1 MAFLLA
7 VLTSVFYGVFDFAG
21 GMATRRGPVL
31 AVAAWA
37 NAAGLGLALCMAAVH
52 HLAVGATLT
61 LADFSW
67 GLISGVAGVAGV
79 VFYFLGLAR
88 GRMAVVAPVSAVTL
102 ALVPFLFG
110 VVLGERHSLVSWLGV
125 LVAMPALWLT
135 VQERS
140 RVGRPAMALFGLA
153 AGLTFSVFFIGV
165 AQISSEAG
173 LWPLVSIKLGGLG
186 SVAVLIALRRVPL
199 ALSPEARALALV
211 AGGAVLANLTY
222 LLAVQIGPFGLVAV
236 ASSFYP
242 VVVAVLARIV
252 DKQRISPHRMMGL
265 ALSVVAL
272 TLIVL

>member
-21 GMATRRGPVL
+21 GMATRRAPVL
-31 AVAAWA
+31 AVAVWS
-37 NAAGLGLALCMAAVH
+37 NVAGLGLAFLIAAVH
-52 HLAVGATLT
+52 HLAVGATVT
-61 LADFSW
+61 RADVAW
-67 GLISGVAGVAGV
+67 GLVSGVAAGAGV
-79 VFYFLGLAR
+79 VFYFLGLAK

-102 ALVPFLFG
+102 GLVPFLFG
-110 VVLGERHSLVSWLGV
+110 VAMGERHALVSWLGV

-135 VQERS
+135 VHTRS
-140 RVGRPAMALFGLA
+140 RSVGPAMAKFGFA

-165 AQISSEAG
+165 AQISSDAG
-173 LWPLVSIKLGGLG
+173 LWPLVGIKLGGLV
-186 SVAVLIALRRVPL
+186 SVAVLVALRRVPL
-199 ALSPEARALALV
+199 SLSPKARTLALV
-211 AGGAVLANLTY
+211 AGGSVLANLTY

-252 DKQRISPHRMMGL
+252 DKQKISPQRMMGL

-272 TLIVL
+272 SLIVL

>member
-37 NAAGLGLALCMAAVH
+37 NTAGLGLAFSIAAIH
-52 HLAVGATLT
+52 HLAVGATVT

-110 VVLGERHSLVSWLGV
+110 VALGERHSLVSWLGV

-140 RVGRPAMALFGLA
+140 RVGRPAMAFFGFA
-153 AGLTFSVFFIGV
+153 AGLTFSLFFIGV

-173 LWPLVSIKLGGLG
+173 LWPLVSIKLGGLA
-186 SVAVLIALRRVPL
+186 SVAVLMALRRVPFWL
-199 ALSPEARALALV
+199 PPEARALALV

>member
-7 VLTSVFYGVFDFAG
+7 VLTSIFYGVFDFAG

-37 NAAGLGLALCMAAVH
+37 NMAGLGLALCIAAIH
-52 HLAVGATLT
+52 HVVVGATVT
-61 LADFSW
+61 IADFSW

-110 VVLGERHSLVSWLGV
+110 VALGERHSLVSWLGV

-186 SVAVLIALRRVPL
+186 SVGVLMGLRRSPFS
-199 ALSPEARALALV
+199 LSPKARALALV

-252 DKQRISPHRMMGL
+252 DRQRISPHRMMGL

>member
-1 MAFLLA
+1 
-7 VLTSVFYGVFDFAG
+7 
-21 GMATRRGPVL
+21 
-31 AVAAWA
+31 
-37 NAAGLGLALCMAAVH
+37 
-52 HLAVGATLT
+52 
-61 LADFSW
+61 
-67 GLISGVAGVAGV
+67 VAGV

-110 VVLGERHSLVSWLGV
+110 VALGERHSLVSWLGV

-140 RVGRPAMALFGLA
+140 RVGRPAMALFGFA

-186 SVAVLIALRRVPL
+186 SVAVLMALRRVPL
-199 ALSPEARALALV
+199 SLSPQARALALV

-222 LLAVQIGPFGLVAV
+222 LLAVQIGPFGLVAG
-236 ASSFYP
+236 ASSF
-242 VVVAVLARIV
+242 
-252 DKQRISPHRMMGL
+252 
-265 ALSVVAL
+265 
-272 TLIVL
+272 

>member
-7 VLTSVFYGVFDFAG
+7 VLTSIFYGVFDFAG

-37 NAAGLGLALCMAAVH
+37 NTAGLGLALCIAAIH
-52 HLAVGATLT
+52 HVVVGATVT
-61 LADFSW
+61 IADFSW

-110 VVLGERHSLVSWLGV
+110 VALGERHSLVSWLGV

-186 SVAVLIALRRVPL
+186 SVGVLMRLRRAPFS
-199 ALSPEARALALV
+199 LSPEARALALV

-222 LLAVQIGPFGLVAV
+222 LLSVQIGPFGLVAV

-242 VVVAVLARIV
+242 VVVAVLARVV
-252 DKQRISPHRMMGL
+252 DHQRISPHRMMGL

>member
-7 VLTSVFYGVFDFAG
+7 VLTSIFYGVFDFAG
-21 GMATRRGPVL
+21 GIATRRGPVL

-37 NAAGLGLALCMAAVH
+37 NMAGLGLAVCIAAVH
-52 HLAVGATLT
+52 HAVVGATVT

-110 VVLGERHSLVSWLGV
+110 VMLGERHSLVSWLGV
-125 LVAMPALWLT
+125 LVAIPALWLT

-140 RVGRPAMALFGLA
+140 RLGRPAMALFGFA
-153 AGLTFSVFFIGV
+153 AGLTFSLFFIGV

-173 LWPLVSIKLGGLG
+173 LWPLVTIKLGGLA
-186 SVAVLIALRRVPL
+186 SVGVLMRLRRTPL
-199 ALSPEARALALV
+199 SLSPRARALALV

-242 VVVAVLARIV
+242 VVVALLARIV
-252 DKQRISPHRMMGL
+252 DKQRISAHRMMGL
-265 ALSVVAL
+265 VLSVVAL

>member
-7 VLTSVFYGVFDFAG
+7 VLTSIFYGVFDFAG

-37 NAAGLGLALCMAAVH
+37 NLAGLGLALCIAAIH
-52 HLAVGATLT
+52 HVVVGATVT
-61 LADFSW
+61 IADFSW

-110 VVLGERHSLVSWLGV
+110 VALGERHSLVSWLGV

-186 SVAVLIALRRVPL
+186 SVGVLMGLRREPFS
-199 ALSPEARALALV
+199 LSPKARALALV

-252 DKQRISPHRMMGL
+252 DRQRISPHRMMGL